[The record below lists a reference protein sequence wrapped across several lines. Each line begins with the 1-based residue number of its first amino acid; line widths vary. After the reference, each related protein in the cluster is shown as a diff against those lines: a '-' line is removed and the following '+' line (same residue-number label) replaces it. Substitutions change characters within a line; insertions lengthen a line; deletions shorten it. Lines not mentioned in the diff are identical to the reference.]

1 MTEKIQVGDT
11 YRDRDSGK
19 VYEVTRF
26 NGNSV
31 VLTKEETSLAVIPI
45 MEEGVHLPGFVKI

>member
-1 MTEKIQVGDT
+1 MTKTIQVGDT

-19 VYEVTRF
+19 EYKVTSF

-31 VLTKEETSLAVIPI
+31 LLTKEETSLAVIPVI
-45 MEEGVHLPGFVKI
+45 DEEIQLPGFVKV

>member
-1 MTEKIQVGDT
+1 MTKTIQVGDT

-19 VYEVTRF
+19 EYKVTSF

-31 VLTKEETSLAVIPI
+31 LLTKEEMSLAVIPVI
-45 MEEGVHLPGFVKI
+45 DEEVHLPGFVKI

>member
-31 VLTKEETSLAVIPI
+31 VLTKEETSLALIQSWKKEFI
-45 MEEGVHLPGFVKI
+45 YQAL